1 MYLLNII
8 VSGQQSGSSSGQS
21 MCGQEEQPVY
31 LKDSC
36 RILFSD
42 HNVQCSQDIDPS
54 RRNGNYFQQGRIVN
68 GKNAQGCSSGH
79 YVIKQ
84 QGQTLNS
91 NVNSIILNQNQFPIT
106 PYIQQ
111 ISNKQHCQQ
120 FFEKAAYVYQDDC
133 EILQSNTIQVNLDDH
148 YYINSNKDFSFIEA
162 MSDTQFPSHSSCTS
176 SAGCSSQNYQAQ
188 ASTTSEQRRDIP
200 SDKSNTNSNLLFNRL
215 FSSWNQVIS
224 EEIHTMIETQ
234 GEIKIY
240 NHSTD
245 YVLYILDIIQDSNII
260 TIPEKK
266 QDIYQNKER
275 VIKFYIIPEETGA
288 NQEVNLYFK
297 VRFYDNRLMKPV
309 SQRTVM
315 YTITLANVQ
324 HNIFGI
330 KPINLGKVIQGQISQ
345 QQLSLINP
353 FQHDLIISEIQFL
366 KKYLFLSESLDEFLQ
381 SERNHIIQ
389 SKDLYNKQKWV
400 LKQNENSH
408 IIDIFAYQNQTGSF
422 TDYIKVQ
429 FEHSLI
435 VIQIPIHFRIITNS
449 ISFKNNFLF
458 MGVISS
464 RQGYN
469 SRSIIIENNSG
480 VAVEILDIIVHFKN
494 NYSCLQAE
502 AVLDFDDQKQ
512 RQSSS
517 NQIYPFLEYS
527 KVGCLQQNKK
537 LVVRAFEQNKKIGV
551 LKIFPKF
558 QDLNIQQK
566 VFEGRIQVLTNI
578 TNFDI
583 EQEFKFY
590 RHEQLIN
597 YTSTLTSFKVAIKP
611 EDTVNQQTYI
621 PSTKVPSEKRVL
633 EIVNTFTSQ
642 VKLTALIKPPV
653 TNGFDFDK
661 NILITDFQ
669 KVKIDVG
676 EKKAILNFQLIGSV
690 KKVDTYILLEFNHNF
705 VIPIFFK
712 IYNMHL
718 LCSINSVPDYF
729 DCTDLSQHELI
740 QFGNKAINKTAI
752 QEFRLKNDNPEV
764 VTLYG
769 IYKLQS
775 PINIILKKQ
784 INFQGQVQQQT
795 QNRVIVDTSKKT
807 PLMYVGPYDEAIFT
821 IELNTQN
828 IVKSYNNLIQTS
840 TNYEQFQFL
849 MEYNVVDGDTELIP
863 PNIHFKR
870 LINELDQ
877 PQTVYIKNTYDVAL
891 KVVDF
896 QVSDP
901 RFQIVSYTRT
911 IPAKS
916 TKQLLTLVFNR
927 TFGYVIYLNIKI
939 SKQKFYIF
947 LQGQNI
953 KPTNDDNFISIE
965 DIIMWNVT
973 QSVKLITNF
982 LIFQL
987 IFMYFQ
993 MLQNAEKNILSADV
1007 IVNFD
1012 IKNIFISAT
1021 AEVQQ
1026 LKLISDSVIDFNNTE
1041 TNQFYTK
1048 SLTFFNPLDIPVSFQ
1063 LYLAPQNISTPENYI
1078 SKQTQFQQEVEF
1090 LFVVPQDSLQN
1101 NPIIKEVYDNL
1112 SIFFTNRGAEQ
1123 LTEIQHQ
1130 DVVKILSN
1138 NPDFDRSQEKDLIH
1152 CSEVIKQYQKYFEE
1166 LEAQEQQFQNNKQ
1179 GESKSNSNNNSKI
1192 SQSGNYVCK
1201 KGLVTQKINNYL
1213 NKIEFNKQLADFYN
1227 DPQRHIQKI
1236 KDSIIQIQSLK
1247 REVVEITTTTR
1258 NRPSLFNYSMK
1269 TDKGLWEKIKYFLS
1283 FGMFFNSNSAENTVA
1298 EWQSQLYNFN
1308 NDWQNFFNNPQKQHN
1323 NDAQNQQQFFLSSE
1337 VLNKTLILQPK
1348 QTLDINSL
1356 IYLPKYGQTQNNL
1369 IIKSNASGIDI
1380 IPIRGR
1386 SGVGQIKLIEIKNM
1400 SPLLF
1405 SQLQSQKNKS
1415 EDEIKYRQFI
1425 QDNIDNDV
1433 FLYTLTQ
1440 EELDGAQKHKVDNM
1454 KNFIIK
1460 NVGQY
1465 PISIKNIF
1473 IESQPCAAYG
1483 FFILGCTC
1491 SFKLEPQ
1498 QERTITIGYKTDYP
1512 YDTME
1517 KNIYFYTQTYH
1528 IKFKL
1533 RAQFYHKPSY
1543 TPEASA
1549 GTYTIINPIVNKK
1562 LADNII
1568 EIFNENNESIF
1579 SNGIEEISSENN
1591 EKLLSI
1597 FLENIE
1603 KATVAA
1609 HKSFEIREDVLE
1621 QAKHYLITNNQING
1635 HEISSKVN
1643 ANYYFNYFIISII
1656 FMTLIFFLYTFIS
1669 FLFQDILSLNN
1680 KKNKYDFSQS
1690 QKASAANQS
1699 QTSQQNK
1706 NNQSIASNLKL
1717 KRNSGQQISVADQA
1731 QDQISYDISSFIK
1744 QNKLDPSIL
1753 SYKVEFQKM
1762 KEFQEKH
1769 QLEMRLQKQKQLQ
1782 QRKNKERTLEEL
1794 KQNQAQQFYQHEKD
1808 TQKDYFNN
1816 NSDKEDDGLEEDEEN
1831 NYNKATDNHQNIQN
1845 KSNQHYQNTTLT
1857 YNSAQRLE
1865 KEDLNHLKSN
1875 EQSKQQM
1882 TQQQQHQV
1890 NGQSHQQQ
1898 SQQHVQQQQQHQ
1910 IQEQHQSTA
1919 QTTQEDQQI
1928 SSQHQINQSSQQIK
1942 ANNQKKQQKDKHKKT
1957 KREKEREKVVII
1969 TKENE
1974 ANLKNNSLDNNEST
1988 RQAGQNKQQ
1997 NENSDEDEYDED
2009 VAVIRKNS
2017 NKSSSS
2023 ATATN
2028 ASMNNSQANF
2038 ETRKSSGSN
2047 PTAPQQN
2054 QSSRVKDE
2062 SIQKE
2067 IEELYMRQ
2075 QKIKYE
2081 QKAQQ
2086 QQQKE
2091 QQQQQYKQQQNK
2103 ANQKQQSQQSKQG
2116 FTDNKLVKMSNHQS
2130 EQQSQQQQVMQAT
2143 QKITDDLMN
2152 QWGGQNQAAQKRK
2165 KSENFIVDDF
2175 HQANEIGLQ
2184 NSNQANSYQFG
2195 QQQQM
2200 QKKAFLVHDHISS
2213 CGEDDDN
2220 NPASSSNIRK
2230 KKISKASQDILT
2242 QFPQIQQLVDQNNKS
2257 QYQQY
2262 QQQQTTPNKI
2272 AKTQDDKQQFNQF
2285 SAIQQKKDDQFNNQ
2299 NDFQEL
2305 DYMDNPLLMKLTAS
2319 YNSSSSI
2326 NNTFTILQNN
2336 QKLLQQQN
2344 ANQIAKD
2351 QEGQNNSS
2359 VVVVEKKEQQNN
2371 EDEEEEFDENQSKSN
2386 DLNNKSSE
2394 SSQLSSGDSLSE
2406 EDIDNFKRSNEHIK
2420 AIGFT
2425 RLGQLQ
2431 GSFLGNDDDNNST
2444 YSNNNN
2450 SLKNSQNFTKEPN
2463 VKINQLQSQNSI
2475 TSQGN
2480 LNAQIKDPFNSSSA
2494 NTYISTQIQSIQ
2506 NSNQNE
2512 PYRNIFNYQSES
2524 SDDDNSQPIQRRYY
2538 NVFSQPTLIYPINL
2552 LSQNNAVDMSS
2563 SVDPVGVESSFSSDT
2578 QQLNLGGV
2586 LTHNRTNS
2594 SQFSPNQSQN
2604 FQQTIGTSI
2613 LNNPSN
2619 SRNFVSYASNN
2630 TNLSGS
2636 QTLIES
2642 NNIHLFNNSGA
2653 TFNPNSSQN
2662 LYLSN
2667 QKYSNPSQQQP
2678 ASSTVPNKDSES
2690 EFFSDEQTSLC
2701 NPTLLQSNQSQ
2712 EKNETNV
2719 SNRQQNI
2726 QQQRSNT
2733 SFNFPHMANSRNPY
2747 PTSGNISKKMPLKSS
2762 ANELDEGN
2770 PSVIQQ
2776 QPFNFQKQ
2784 FPQQGFVS
2792 TTNNSK
2798 PILPTAAI
2806 KFPTI
2811 GPPPGMCMV
2820 PENMKGNKA
2829 QNSNQPEQFK
2839 TAELKF
2845 DLSAPPGLIGQPP
2858 KNNQ

>member
-1 MYLLNII
+1 MKERFLILFLFIVVTGFI
-8 VSGQQSGSSSGQS
+8 QQAPQVSGQQSGSSSSQS

-68 GKNAQGCSSGH
+68 GKNGQGCSSGH

-111 ISNKQHCQQ
+111 ISNKQHCQE

-148 YYINSNKDFSFIEA
+148 FYINSNKDFSFIEV
-162 MSDTQFPSHSSCTS
+162 MSDIQFPSHSSCTS
-176 SAGCSSQNYQAQ
+176 SAGCSSQAQ
-188 ASTTSEQRRDIP
+188 SSTTSEQRRDIP

-224 EEIHTMIETQ
+224 EEIHTLIETQ

-275 VIKFYIIPEETGA
+275 VIKFYVIPEETGA
-288 NQEVNLYFK
+288 NQEINLYFK

-315 YTITLANVQ
+315 YTITLANVK
-324 HNIFGI
+324 HNVFGI

-353 FQHDLIISEIQFL
+353 FQQDLIISEIQFL

-389 SKDLYNKQKWV
+389 SKDLQNKQKWI

-422 TDYIKVQ
+422 TDYIKI
-429 FEHSLI
+429 FYEHSQI

-502 AVLDFDDQKQ
+502 AVLDFDEQKQ
-512 RQSSS
+512 RQTSSS
-517 NQIYPFLEYS
+517 QIYPFLEYS
-527 KVGCLQQNKK
+527 KVGCIQQNKK
-537 LVVRAFEQNKKIGV
+537 LVIRAFEQNKKIGV

-558 QDLNIQQK
+558 QDLNTQQK
-566 VFEGRIQVLTNI
+566 IFEGRIQIVTNI

-597 YTSTLTSFKVAIKP
+597 YTSTQTSFKVAIKP

-633 EIVNTFTSQ
+633 EIVNTFSSQ
-642 VKLTALIKPPV
+642 IKLTGLIKPPV

-661 NILITDFQ
+661 NILISDFQ

-676 EKKAILNFQLIGSV
+676 EKKSIFNFQLIGNTQ
-690 KKVDTYILLEFNHNF
+690 KVDTYILLEFNHNF
-705 VIPIFFK
+705 VIPVFFK

-718 LCSINSVPDYF
+718 LCSINSIPDYF
-729 DCTDLSQHELI
+729 DCTELSQHELI
-740 QFGNKAINKTAI
+740 KFGNKAINKTAI

-784 INFQGQVQQQT
+784 INYQGQVQQQT
-795 QNRVIVDTSKKT
+795 QNRVIVETNKKT

-828 IVKSYNNLIQTS
+828 IVKSYNDLIQTQ
-840 TNYEQFQFL
+840 TNYEQFSFL

-877 PQTVYIKNTYDVAL
+877 PQVVYIKNTYDVAL

-901 RFQIVSYTRT
+901 RFQILSYTRT

-927 TFGYVIYLNIKI
+927 TFGY
-939 SKQKFYIF
+939 
-947 LQGQNI
+947 GQNI

-965 DIIMWNVT
+965 DMIMWNVT
-973 QSVKLITNF
+973 QS
-982 LIFQL
+982 
-987 IFMYFQ
+987 

-1026 LKLISDSVIDFNNTE
+1026 LKLINEQVIDFNNTE

-1101 NPIIKEVYDNL
+1101 SPIIKEVYDNL

-1166 LEAQEQQFQNNKQ
+1166 LEAQEQQFQNNNQ
-1179 GESKSNSNNNSKI
+1179 GDNKSSSNNNKI
-1192 SQSGNYVCK
+1192 SQSGNYICK

-1213 NKIEFNKQLADFYN
+1213 IKIEFNKQLADFYN

-1236 KDSIIQIQSLK
+1236 KNTIIQIQSLK

-1258 NRPSLFNYSMK
+1258 NRPSLFNYNIK

-1283 FGMFFNSNSAENTVA
+1283 FGISFNQNSAENTVA
-1298 EWQSQLYNFN
+1298 EWQSQLHNFN
-1308 NDWQNFFNNPQKQHN
+1308 NEWQYSYNNAQKN
-1323 NDAQNQQQFFLSSE
+1323 NDVLSQQQFFLSSE
-1337 VLNKTLILQPK
+1337 VLNKTLVLQPK
-1348 QTLDINSL
+1348 QTLEINSL

-1386 SGVGQIKLIEIKNM
+1386 SGVGQIKLTEIKNM

-1415 EDEIKYRQFI
+1415 DDEIKYREFI
-1425 QDNIDNDV
+1425 QDNINNDV
-1433 FLYTLTQ
+1433 FLYALTQ
-1440 EELDGAQKHKVDNM
+1440 EELDGAQKHKVDSM
-1454 KNFIIK
+1454 KNFVIK
-1460 NVGQY
+1460 NIGQY

-1483 FFILGCTC
+1483 FFILGCSC

-1512 YDTME
+1512 YDTLE

-1533 RAQFYHKPSY
+1533 RAQFYHKPTY
-1543 TPEASA
+1543 NPEASP
-1549 GTYTIINPIVNKK
+1549 GTYTIIHPMVNKK

-1579 SNGIEEISSENN
+1579 GNQDISNENN

-1621 QAKHYLITNNQING
+1621 QAKHYLITNTQINR
-1635 HEISSKVN
+1635 HEIASKVN
-1643 ANYYFNYFIISII
+1643 ANYYFNYFIITII
-1656 FMTLIFFLYTFIS
+1656 FMTLIFFFYTFIS
-1669 FLFQDILSLNN
+1669 FLFQEILSLNS
-1680 KKNKYDFSQS
+1680 KKNKYEFSQS
-1690 QKASAANQS
+1690 SKAQTANQS
-1699 QTSQQNK
+1699 QQSQQNK
-1706 NNQSIASNLKL
+1706 NNQSNSSNLKI
-1717 KRNSGQQISVADQA
+1717 KKNSGQQINVADQA
-1731 QDQISYDISSFIK
+1731 QDQISYDISQFIK

-1753 SYKVEFQKM
+1753 SYKAELQKI
-1762 KEFQEKH
+1762 KEFQEKQ
-1769 QLEMRLQKQKQLQ
+1769 QLEIRLQKQKQLQ

-1794 KQNQAQQFYQHEKD
+1794 KQNQVQQFYQNQKD
-1808 TQKDYFNN
+1808 NQKDYFNN
-1816 NSDKEDDGLEEDEEN
+1816 NSDKEDDGLEEDEEIDCIKTT
-1831 NYNKATDNHQNIQN
+1831 NKNKQIDN
-1845 KSNQHYQNTTLT
+1845 KSNQHQQNTNLT
-1857 YNSAQRLE
+1857 NNQTQRFE
-1865 KEDLNHLKSN
+1865 KEDLQNVKSRD
-1875 EQSKQQM
+1875 
-1882 TQQQQHQV
+1882 QQQQHMIQQQL
-1890 NGQSHQQQ
+1890 NGLQHQQGLQ
-1898 SQQHVQQQQQHQ
+1898 SQIQQQVQQQQQYQ
-1910 IQEQHQSTA
+1910 VQEQQQSTT

-1928 SSQHQINQSSQQIK
+1928 SSQQQTSSQQSKPNI
-1942 ANNQKKQQKDKHKKT
+1942 QKKQQKDKHKKT

-1969 TKENE
+1969 TRENE
-1974 ANLKNNSLDNNEST
+1974 NNSKPHSLDNNESSL
-1988 RQAGQNKQQ
+1988 QNGQNKQE
-1997 NENSDEDEYDED
+1997 NENSDEEEYDED
-2009 VAVIRKNS
+2009 IAVIRKNS

-2028 ASMNNSQANF
+2028 ASMNNSHANF

-2047 PTAPQQN
+2047 PTSSQQN
-2054 QSSRVKDE
+2054 QSNRVKDE

-2081 QKAQQ
+2081 QKSQQ
-2086 QQQKE
+2086 QQQK
-2091 QQQQQYKQQQNK
+2091 QQQQLQQKQQQSK
-2103 ANQKQQSQQSKQG
+2103 ANQKQQVQQSRQG
-2116 FTDNKLVKMSNHQS
+2116 FTDNKVGKMSNYQS

-2143 QKITDDLMN
+2143 QKIADDLMN

-2230 KKISKASQDILT
+2230 KKISKASQDIIT
-2242 QFPQIQQLVDQNNKS
+2242 QFPQIQQLVDQSNKS

-2262 QQQQTTPNKI
+2262 QQQTTPSKP
-2272 AKTQDDKQQFNQF
+2272 AKMQDDKQQLNQF

-2305 DYMDNPLLMKLTAS
+2305 DYMDNPLLMTLTAS

-2326 NNTFTILQNN
+2326 NHTFNILQNN

-2344 ANQIAKD
+2344 VDQTAKNMED
-2351 QEGQNNSS
+2351 HNPSG
-2359 VVVVEKKEQQNN
+2359 VAEKKEQQTH
-2371 EDEEEEFDENQSKSN
+2371 EDEEEFDENQSKSN

-2450 SLKNSQNFTKEPN
+2450 SLKNSQNFTKDTN
-2463 VKINQLQSQNSI
+2463 VQVNQLQSQNSI

-2480 LNAQIKDPFNSSSA
+2480 LNTQIKDPFNSSTA
-2494 NTYISTQIQSIQ
+2494 NTYIPNQIQTTQ

-2586 LTHNRTNS
+2586 LTHNRANS
-2594 SQFSPNQSQN
+2594 SQFSPSQSQN

-2613 LNNPSN
+2613 LNNPPN
-2619 SRNFVSYASNN
+2619 NRNFVPYASNS

-2642 NNIHLFNNSGA
+2642 NNIHLFNNPGTS
-2653 TFNPNSSQN
+2653 FNPNSSQN

-2667 QKYSNPSQQQP
+2667 QKYSNPPQQQS

-2690 EFFSDEQTSLC
+2690 EFFSDEQPLC
-2701 NPTLLQSNQSQ
+2701 NPTLLSTNQSQ
-2712 EKNETNV
+2712 EKNEITV
-2719 SNRQQNI
+2719 SNRQQNT

-2784 FPQQGFVS
+2784 FPQQGFVN
-2792 TTNNSK
+2792 TTNTK
-2798 PILPTAAI
+2798 PILSNAAI

-2820 PENMKGNKA
+2820 PDNLKGSKTL
-2829 QNSNQPEQFK
+2829 NSNQPEQFK
-2839 TAELKF
+2839 TTELKF

>member
-1 MYLLNII
+1 MKERFLILFVFIVVTGFI
-8 VSGQQSGSSSGQS
+8 QQAPLVSGQQSGSSSGQS

-68 GKNAQGCSSGH
+68 GKNAQGCSNGH
-79 YVIKQ
+79 YVIKH

-111 ISNKQHCQQ
+111 ISNKQHCQE
-120 FFEKAAYVYQDDC
+120 FFEKAVYVYQDDC

-148 YYINSNKDFSFIEA
+148 VYINSNKDFSFIEV
-162 MSDTQFPSHSSCTS
+162 MSDSQFPSHSSCTS
-176 SAGCSSQNYQAQ
+176 SVGCSSSNYQAQ
-188 ASTTSEQRRDIP
+188 TSTTSEQRRDIP

-224 EEIHTMIETQ
+224 EEIHTLIETQ

-260 TIPEKK
+260 SIPEKK

-275 VIKFYIIPEETGA
+275 VIKFYVIPEEKCV
-288 NQEVNLYFK
+288 NEEINLYFK

-330 KPINLGKVIQGQISQ
+330 KPINLGKVIQGQITQ
-345 QQLSLINP
+345 QQLLLINP
-353 FQHDLIISEIQFL
+353 FQYDLIISEIQFL
-366 KKYLFLSESLDEFLQ
+366 KKYLFLSENLDGFLQ

-389 SKDLYNKQKWV
+389 SKDLQNKQKWV
-400 LKQNENSH
+400 LKQKENSQ

-422 TDYIKVQ
+422 TDYIKIFYENSQ
-429 FEHSLI
+429 I

-449 ISFKNNFLF
+449 ISFKNHFLF

-469 SRSIIIENNSG
+469 SRSIVIENNSD

-502 AVLDFDDQKQ
+502 AVLDFDDQKS

-537 LVVRAFEQNKKIGV
+537 LVIRAFEQNKKIGV

-566 VFEGRIQVLTNI
+566 VFEGRIQVVTNI

-597 YTSTLTSFKVAIKP
+597 YTSTHTSFKVAIIP

-633 EIVNTFTSQ
+633 EIVNTFSAQ

-669 KVKIDVG
+669 KAKLDVG
-676 EKKAILNFQLIGSV
+676 EKKAIFNFQLIGSAN
-690 KKVDTYILLEFNHNF
+690 KVDTYILLEFNRNF

-718 LCSINSVPDYF
+718 LCSINSIPDYF

-740 QFGNKAINKTAI
+740 KFGNKAINKTAI

-784 INFQGQVQQQT
+784 INYQGQVQQQT

-828 IVKSYNNLIQTS
+828 KVKSYNNLIQTS
-840 TNYEQFQFL
+840 TNYEQFSFL

-877 PQTVYIKNTYDVAL
+877 PQVVYIKNTYDVAL

-911 IPAKS
+911 VPAKS

-927 TFGYVIYLNIKI
+927 TFGY
-939 SKQKFYIF
+939 
-947 LQGQNI
+947 GQNI

-973 QSVKLITNF
+973 QS
-982 LIFQL
+982 
-987 IFMYFQ
+987 

-1026 LKLISDSVIDFNNTE
+1026 LKLISEFVIDFNNTE

-1112 SIFFTNRGAEQ
+1112 SIFFTNRGAQQ

-1166 LEAQEQQFQNNKQ
+1166 LEAQEQQLQNSNQ
-1179 GESKSNSNNNSKI
+1179 AESKSSSSSSNSNKI
-1192 SQSGNYVCK
+1192 SQSGNYICK

-1213 NKIEFNKQLADFYN
+1213 IKIEFNKQLADFYN

-1283 FGMFFNSNSAENTVA
+1283 FGMFFNSHYAENTVG

-1308 NDWQNFFNNPQKQHN
+1308 NDWQYSFNNAQKLQN
-1323 NDAQNQQQFFLSSE
+1323 SDAQSQQQFFLSSE

-1415 EDEIKYRQFI
+1415 DDEIKYRQFI
-1425 QDNIDNDV
+1425 QDNINNDV

-1454 KNFIIK
+1454 KNFVIK
-1460 NVGQY
+1460 NVGQF

-1512 YDTME
+1512 YDTLE

-1533 RAQFYHKPSY
+1533 RAQFYHKPTY
-1543 TPEASA
+1543 NPESSA
-1549 GTYTIINPIVNKK
+1549 GAYTIIHPMVNKK

-1579 SNGIEEISSENN
+1579 GNGIEEISNENN

-1603 KATVAA
+1603 KATITA
-1609 HKSFEIREDVLE
+1609 HKSFDMREDVLE
-1621 QAKHYLITNNQING
+1621 QANHYLITNNQMNR

-1669 FLFQDILSLNN
+1669 FLFQDILSLNS
-1680 KKNKYDFSQS
+1680 KKNKYEFSQS
-1690 QKASAANQS
+1690 SKASAVNQS
-1699 QTSQQNK
+1699 QTFQQNK
-1706 NNQSIASNLKL
+1706 NNQSNGSNLKP
-1717 KRNSGQQISVADQA
+1717 KRNSGQQISVVDQA
-1731 QDQISYDISSFIK
+1731 QDYLSYDISQFIK

-1753 SYKVEFQKM
+1753 NYKAELQKM

-1769 QLEMRLQKQKQLQ
+1769 QLEMRVQKQKQLQ

-1794 KQNQAQQFYQHEKD
+1794 KQNQAQQFYQNEKD

-1816 NSDKEDDGLEEDEEN
+1816 NSDKEDERLEEDEEMGYTKTTKN
-1831 NYNKATDNHQNIQN
+1831 NKHTED
-1845 KSNQHYQNTTLT
+1845 KSNQHYQNT
-1857 YNSAQRLE
+1857 NSTNNQTQQFE
-1865 KEDLNHLKSN
+1865 KEEQQFEKEEQHNLKSSN
-1875 EQSKQQM
+1875 
-1882 TQQQQHQV
+1882 
-1890 NGQSHQQQ
+1890 Q
-1898 SQQHVQQQQQHQ
+1898 SQQHIIQQQLNGLQHQQQQQSHAQQQ
-1910 IQEQHQSTA
+1910 IQQQQQQQYQVLEQQQSTT
-1919 QTTQEDQQI
+1919 QTTQEDQQL
-1928 SSQHQINQSSQQIK
+1928 SSQQQINHSSQQTK

-1957 KREKEREKVVII
+1957 KREKERERVVII

-1974 ANLKNNSLDNNEST
+1974 TNSQQQENNESNK
-1988 RQAGQNKQQ
+1988 RVSQNKQE
-1997 NENSDEDEYDED
+1997 NENSDEEEYDED

-2038 ETRKSSGSN
+2038 ETIKSSGSN
-2047 PTAPQQN
+2047 PTASQQN
-2054 QSSRVKDE
+2054 QSNRIKDE

-2091 QQQQQYKQQQNK
+2091 QQQQQQKHQQNK
-2103 ANQKQQSQQSKQG
+2103 TNQKQQAQQSRQG
-2116 FTDNKLVKMSNHQS
+2116 LTDNKLGKMQNNQY

-2152 QWGGQNQAAQKRK
+2152 QWGGQNQVAQKRK

-2184 NSNQANSYQFG
+2184 NSNQTNPYQFG

-2220 NPASSSNIRK
+2220 NPASSNNIRK

-2242 QFPQIQQLVDQNNKS
+2242 QFPQIQQLVDQNSKS

-2262 QQQQTTPNKI
+2262 QQQQITPGKPV
-2272 AKTQDDKQQFNQF
+2272 KMQDDQQQLNQF
-2285 SAIQQKKDDQFNNQ
+2285 SVIQQKKDDQFNNQ

-2344 ANQIAKD
+2344 ANQIPKNL
-2351 QEGQNNSS
+2351 EGQNATG
-2359 VVVVEKKEQQNN
+2359 VAEKKEQQNH

-2406 EDIDNFKRSNEHIK
+2406 EDIDNFKKSNEHIK

-2431 GSFLGNDDDNNST
+2431 GIFLGNDDDNNST

-2450 SLKNSQNFTKEPN
+2450 SLKNSQNFTKESN
-2463 VKINQLQSQNSI
+2463 VQINQLQSQNSI

-2480 LNAQIKDPFNSSSA
+2480 LNVQIKDPFSNSTT
-2494 NTYISTQIQSIQ
+2494 NTYISNQIQTTQ
-2506 NSNQNE
+2506 NSSQNE
-2512 PYRNIFNYQSES
+2512 PYRKIFNYQSES
-2524 SDDDNSQPIQRRYY
+2524 SDDDSSQPIQRRYY

-2586 LTHNRTNS
+2586 LTYNRTNS
-2594 SQFSPNQSQN
+2594 NQFSPNQSQN
-2604 FQQTIGTSI
+2604 FQQTIGSSI

-2619 SRNFVSYASNN
+2619 SRNFAQYASNN

-2636 QTLIES
+2636 QTLIEQT
-2642 NNIHLFNNSGA
+2642 NIHLFNNAGTS
-2653 TFNPNSSQN
+2653 FNPNSSQN

-2667 QKYSNPSQQQP
+2667 QKYSNPPIQQS

-2690 EFFSDEQTSLC
+2690 EFFSDEQSLC
-2701 NPTLLQSNQSQ
+2701 NPALLQTNQSQ
-2712 EKNETNV
+2712 EKNESNV
-2719 SNRQQNI
+2719 SSRQQHI
-2726 QQQRSNT
+2726 QQQRGNT
-2733 SFNFPHMANSRNPY
+2733 SFNFPHMTNLRNPY
-2747 PTSGNISKKMPLKSS
+2747 PTSGNISKKIPLKSS

-2770 PSVIQQ
+2770 PSAIQQ
-2776 QPFNFQKQ
+2776 QSFNFQMT
-2784 FPQQGFVS
+2784 FAQQGFVN
-2792 TTNNSK
+2792 TANSK
-2798 PILPTAAI
+2798 SILPTAAI

-2820 PENMKGNKA
+2820 PENMKANKVP
-2829 QNSNQPEQFK
+2829 NSSQPEQFK
-2839 TAELKF
+2839 TTELKF
-2845 DLSAPPGLIGQPP
+2845 DLSAPPGLIGQLS